1 MTVSLLNAAGDP
13 RTDEILRAS
22 VGLLELV
29 FPGRIR
35 ACYLSGSYT
44 DATAVP
50 GSDIDALVV
59 FKGELTAPEREQF
72 RQVTHFCSLLSSVLV
87 DFAARG
93 EDELLRQGEVAA
105 KQASRRLIYGEDI
118 REQVPPMPAERYGQL
133 VMHGSF
139 FYLALVRG
147 RPAVLTFPLSY
158 PEPDAEFYG
167 YDHNGLHSVHG
178 WDGSGL
184 KALVGGTSLAATT
197 IVALSTG
204 HCAVRSDESI
214 TAYGQL
220 IGDGW
225 ADLLEEIYERCKK
238 RWSYRIPEQVDDR
251 KHLSELCRRVLA
263 FENHY
268 LGLCRDWLLKQLKSG
283 NEDIKLSAV
292 QILGQVVFPD
302 GHVTE
307 ALKALEDCTDKALSR
322 AVKATLRAY
331 VGHGGH
337 M

>member
-1 MTVSLLNAAGDP
+1 MTVSLLNSTGDP

-35 ACYLSGSYT
+35 AYYLSGSYT

-50 GSDIDALVV
+50 GSDLDALVV
-59 FKGELTAPEREQF
+59 FKGELTAPERERF
-72 RQVTHFCSLLSSVLV
+72 RQVTYNCSLLSSVLV

-118 REQVPPMPAERYGQL
+118 RDQVPPMPAERYGQL

-147 RPAVLTFPLSY
+147 QPPVLTFPLSY

-167 YDHNGLHSVHG
+167 YDRNGRHALHG

-204 HCAVRSDESI
+204 HCAVTSGESI
-214 TAYGQL
+214 TAYRRL
-220 IGDGW
+220 IGDEW
-225 ADLLEEIYERCKK
+225 ADLLDEIYERCKQS
-238 RWSYRIPEQVDDR
+238 WAYRIPEQVDDR
-251 KHLSELCRRVLA
+251 QHLRELCGRVLA

-268 LGLCRDWLLKQLKSG
+268 LVLCRDWLLKQLKSG
-283 NEDIKLSAV
+283 NEDIKLAAV
-292 QILGQVVFPD
+292 QILGQVIFPD
-302 GHVTE
+302 EQVVD
-307 ALKALEDCTDKALSR
+307 ALKALEDCTDEGLSR
-322 AVKATLRAY
+322 AVKATVEVY
-331 VGHGGH
+331 EG
-337 M
+337 